1 MLLFIFSRFVVDS
14 VQINN
19 SVDAARTDSA
29 VKQLYSL
36 KVRCAFFQKRF
47 RKQVGGRVPKQ
58 TCSQSAVKGVSTH
71 DARRERSSVHMT
83 DISRAERRQKDRDG
97 G

>member
-19 SVDAARTDSA
+19 SVDAARSDSA

-36 KVRCAFFQKRF
+36 KVRCAFFQK
-47 RKQVGGRVPKQ
+47 
-58 TCSQSAVKGVSTH
+58 
-71 DARRERSSVHMT
+71 ML
-83 DISRAERRQKDRDG
+83 
-97 G
+97 